1 MKKSCFITGA
11 VYLAVGC
18 LMLTVALLTESRLEG
33 ILFGLAGAG
42 IVPGIQMIVRY
53 FYWSRPQNRQ
63 RYQEKREQERIEQH
77 DERKEKLRD
86 RAGRYA
92 YALGLVVI
100 SLSILIFS
108 VLGALGI
115 VEQYRLVV
123 LFLGGYLIS
132 SSRREKPFTGNFRKI
147 LMILKG
153 KAPRNTAAPF
163 WCPGFCQENHS
174 PIIPETESAAARP
187 VRSKKRRRPDRL
199 PW

>member
-1 MKKSCFITGA
+1 MKKSYFITGA

-42 IVPGIQMIVRY
+42 IVPGIQMIVRF

-108 VLGALGI
+108 ALGALGI

-123 LFLGGYLIS
+123 LFLGGYLI
-132 SSRREKPFTGNFRKI
+132 FQFATGEAIYRK
-147 LMILKG
+147 LLK
-153 KAPRNTAAPF
+153 KY
-163 WCPGFCQENHS
+163 
-174 PIIPETESAAARP
+174 
-187 VRSKKRRRPDRL
+187 
-199 PW
+199 

>member
-77 DERKEKLRD
+77 DGRKEKLRD

-100 SLSILIFS
+100 SLSILVFS
-108 VLGALGI
+108 ALGALGI

-123 LFLGGYLIS
+123 LFLGGYLI
-132 SSRREKPFTGNFRKI
+132 FQFATGEAIYRK
-147 LMILKG
+147 LLK
-153 KAPRNTAAPF
+153 KY
-163 WCPGFCQENHS
+163 
-174 PIIPETESAAARP
+174 
-187 VRSKKRRRPDRL
+187 
-199 PW
+199 